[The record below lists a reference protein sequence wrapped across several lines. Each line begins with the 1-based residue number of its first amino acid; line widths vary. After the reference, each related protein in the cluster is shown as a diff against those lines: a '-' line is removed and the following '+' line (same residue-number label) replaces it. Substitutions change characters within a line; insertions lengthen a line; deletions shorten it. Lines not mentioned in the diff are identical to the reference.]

1 MRVSLPGADL
11 AAPHRRVGEKF
22 LYGFKAGLTARRAAG
37 LVRRAPCRFA
47 PGARRPG
54 GGLKRSGAAARLT
67 RRRQLRTADD
77 DQDQD
82 DGQDHNEDGAKLP
95 GQPAGGVLP
104 PAARGAAPGP
114 RHSGQG
120 DPGHHGAR
128 PVVHRRQPDRPRPG
142 KVERPTGRTT
152 LPGRGRPGRG
162 KPARRADPAPHP
174 RLLVLVRRF
183 ASWFVVRQAHPA
195 ARHTQ
200 TIRNADQHV
209 ITGHPPA
216 AENL

>member
-1 MRVSLPGADL
+1 VCHPFLLPTVHPGIA
-11 AAPHRRVGEKF
+11 GENF
-22 LYGFKAGLTARRAAG
+22 PYGFKAGLTARRAAG

-95 GQPAGGVLP
+95 GQPAGGELP

-120 DPGHHGAR
+120 GTQATTAPGPSCTEGNQTA
-128 PVVHRRQPDRPRPG
+128 PA
-142 KVERPTGRTT
+142 
-152 LPGRGRPGRG
+152 
-162 KPARRADPAPHP
+162 PARSY
-174 RLLVLVRRF
+174 V
-183 ASWFVVRQAHPA
+183 Q
-195 ARHTQ
+195 
-200 TIRNADQHV
+200 
-209 ITGHPPA
+209 
-216 AENL
+216 